1 MGRCYRA
8 SASIGIYGFS
18 DDGFTLRLMLPD
30 AGSHTYEDGS
40 LSKTFQSHKQ
50 AVAWAKSQGFKEPP
64 ALPSRKRKAHQH
76 CQKSCFWAFREGRG
90 LETIKTTSQDLPSQ
104 AAVCGDVAA
113 KPGVAASGM
122 AQEQDAKLR

>member
-1 MGRCYRA
+1 MWSRTVNETLMGRCYRA

-64 ALPSRKRKAHQH
+64 ARPATRKGIRRQPALNI
-76 CQKSCFWAFREGRG
+76 W
-90 LETIKTTSQDLPSQ
+90 
-104 AAVCGDVAA
+104 
-113 KPGVAASGM
+113 
-122 AQEQDAKLR
+122 